1 MRWYLWPV
9 LLLLATL
16 SLIGYKGI
24 NMDGEKQL
32 VAFLKQFV
40 KERKNRTTLVVRGK
54 QLALDIN
61 YVLGAYKDATTN
73 K

>member
-1 MRWYLWPV
+1 
-9 LLLLATL
+9 
-16 SLIGYKGI
+16 
-24 NMDGEKQL
+24 MDGEKQL